1 MVRPL
6 TIGAAQMGPVQR
18 DDSRQSVVARMIELM
33 REAHAMG
40 CRLVIYPELAL
51 TTFFPRKHREV
62 EDDPEQWFEREMPNA
77 ATRPLFEQAAKLD
90 VGFCLGYAERAEEE
104 GETRY
109 YNSEVASVC
118 RTGWRLD

>member
-62 EDDPEQWFEREMPNA
+62 EDDPEQWFEREMPNT

-90 VGFCLGYAERAEEE
+90 FGFCLG
-104 GETRY
+104 
-109 YNSEVASVC
+109 
-118 RTGWRLD
+118 